1 MKIGLMF
8 ANGAA
13 ASEPDR
19 AVELA
24 VELAAEDPRRQRSRD
39 PRPADLAELRR
50 RGAARRLAAIM
61 DRIGSVLDE
70 AWALRPASR

>member
-19 AVELA
+19 A